1 LVNLFYF
8 FGISSNL
15 VKMINSIK
23 KEKTIGITG
32 ASGSLGKELTKLFR
46 HKGYKVIG
54 FTHSETDTEVNL
66 ESPNEW
72 IKWECGKESKLK
84 KHLKKIDILI
94 LNHGIYNLSRENI
107 NYENSI
113 EINALSKF
121 KFINLFEDIARTNDS
136 LTKKEIWINT
146 SEAEILPALNPSYEI
161 SKSLIGQLVS
171 FKKNLLDKD
180 TKEKLIIKK
189 IILGPF
195 KSELNPIGIMSP
207 KFVSK
212 KIYELANSKSYLI
225 IVSPNPLTYLV
236 FPLKEF
242 FNFLYCQIIYSYKS

>member
-1 LVNLFYF
+1 MN
-8 FGISSNL
+8 N
-15 VKMINSIK
+15 
-23 KEKTIGITG
+23 EKTIGITG
-32 ASGSLGKELTKLFR
+32 ASGALGKELTKLFR
-46 HKGYKVIG
+46 QKGFKVIG
-54 FTHSETDTEVNL
+54 FTHSKTNSEINL

-72 IKWECGKESKLK
+72 IKWECGKESILK

-94 LNHGIYNLSRENI
+94 LNHGIYDLSREYS

-121 KFINLFEDIARTNDS
+121 KFLNLFEEVALNNKSFI
-136 LTKKEIWINT
+136 KKEVWINT

-171 FKKNLLDKD
+171 FKKNLM
-180 TKEKLIIKK
+180 TKNIQEKFTIRK

-195 KSELNPIGIMSP
+195 KSKLNPIGIMNP

-212 KIYELANSKSYLI
+212 KIYELANSKRYLI
-225 IVSPNPLTYLV
+225 IISPNPLSYIL

-242 FNFLYCQIIYSYKS
+242 YNFLYCQIIYRYKS

>member
-1 LVNLFYF
+1 
-8 FGISSNL
+8 
-15 VKMINSIK
+15 MITAMKN
-23 KEKTIGITG
+23 EKTVGITG
-32 ASGSLGKELTKLFR
+32 ASGGLGKELTKLFR
-46 HKGYKVIG
+46 QKGYKVIG
-54 FTHSETDTEVNL
+54 FTHSKTNSEVNL

-94 LNHGIYNLSRENI
+94 LNHGIYDLSRENS

-121 KFINLFEDIARTNDS
+121 KFLNLFENIALKNDS
-136 LTKKEIWINT
+136 LIKKEIWINT

-161 SKSLIGQLVS
+161 SKSLIGKLVS
-171 FKKNLLDKD
+171 FKKNLLNKD
-180 TKEKLIIKK
+180 TQKKLIIKK

-195 KSELNPIGIMSP
+195 KSNLNPIGIMSP

-212 KIYELANSKSYLI
+212 KIYDLANSKRYLI
-225 IVSPNPLTYLV
+225 IITPNPLTYLL

-242 FNFLYCQIIYSYKS
+242 FNFLYCKIIFKYKS

>member
-1 LVNLFYF
+1 
-8 FGISSNL
+8 
-15 VKMINSIK
+15 MINSTRNQ
-23 KEKTIGITG
+23 KTIGITG

-46 HKGYKVIG
+46 QKGYKVIG
-54 FTHSETDTEVNL
+54 FTHSKTDSDVNL

-72 IKWECGKESKLK
+72 IKWECGKESILK
-84 KHLKKIDILI
+84 KYLEKIDILI
-94 LNHGIYNLSRENI
+94 LNHGIYDLSRENK

-121 KFINLFEDIARTNDS
+121 KFLNLYEDVAQANTSSI
-136 LTKKEIWINT
+136 KKEIWINT

-161 SKSLIGQLVS
+161 SKSLIGRLVS
-171 FKKNLLDKD
+171 FKKNLQDEK
-180 TKEKLIIKK
+180 TKKKLIIKK

-212 KIYELANSKSYLI
+212 KIYDLANKKNYLI
-225 IVSPNPLTYLV
+225 IISPNPLTYVL
-236 FPLKEF
+236 FPIKEL
-242 FNFLYCQIIYSYKS
+242 FNFLYCKIIYKYKS

>member
-1 LVNLFYF
+1 
-8 FGISSNL
+8 
-15 VKMINSIK
+15 MTTSIK
-23 KEKTIGITG
+23 NEKTVGITG
-32 ASGSLGKELTKLFR
+32 ASGALGRELTKLFR
-46 HKGYKVIG
+46 QKGYKVIG
-54 FTHSETDTEVNL
+54 FTHSKTDSEVNL
-66 ESPNEW
+66 ESPNKW
-72 IKWECGKESKLK
+72 IKWECGKESTLK

-113 EINALSKF
+113 QINALSKF
-121 KFINLFEDIARTNDS
+121 KFLNLFEDIARTNKS
-136 LTKKEIWINT
+136 LIKKEIWINT

-180 TKEKLIIKK
+180 TKKKLIIKK

-195 KSELNPIGIMSP
+195 KSKLNPIGIMST

-212 KIYELANSKSYLI
+212 KIYDLANSKTYLI
-225 IVSPNPLTYLV
+225 IISPNPFTYLL
-236 FPLKEF
+236 FPIKEF
-242 FNFLYCQIIYSYKS
+242 FNFLYCQIIYKYKS

>member
-1 LVNLFYF
+1 
-8 FGISSNL
+8 
-15 VKMINSIK
+15 MINAIK
-23 KEKTIGITG
+23 NEKTVGITG
-32 ASGSLGKELTKLFR
+32 ASGALGKELTKLFR
-46 HKGYKVIG
+46 QKGYRVIG
-54 FTHSETDTEVNL
+54 FTHSKTDSEINL

-72 IKWECGKESKLK
+72 IKWECGKESKLAT
-84 KHLKKIDILI
+84 HLKKIDILI
-94 LNHGIYNLSRENI
+94 LNHGIYNLSRENS

-121 KFINLFEDIARTNDS
+121 KFLNLFEDIALTNDS
-136 LTKKEIWINT
+136 LIKKEVWINT

-161 SKSLIGQLVS
+161 SKSLIGKLVS
-171 FKKNLLDKD
+171 FKKNLLNQD
-180 TKEKLIIKK
+180 TKKKLIIKK

-212 KIYELANSKSYLI
+212 KIYNLANSKNYLI
-225 IVSPNPLTYLV
+225 IISPNPLSHLL

-242 FNFLYCQIIYSYKS
+242 FNFLYCQIIYRYKS

>member
-1 LVNLFYF
+1 M
-8 FGISSNL
+8 IS
-15 VKMINSIK
+15 SIK
-23 KEKTIGITG
+23 KGKTVGITG
-32 ASGSLGKELTKLFR
+32 ASGALGQELTKLFR
-46 HKGYKVIG
+46 QKGYKVIG
-54 FTHSETDTEVNL
+54 FTHSKNDYEINL

-84 KHLKKIDILI
+84 KYLKKIDILI
-94 LNHGIYNLSRENI
+94 LNHGVYNLSRENL
-107 NYENSI
+107 NYERSI

-121 KFINLFEDIARTNDS
+121 KFLNLFEEIALTSDS
-136 LTKKEIWINT
+136 SIKKEIWINT

-161 SKSLIGQLVS
+161 SKALIGQLVS
-171 FKKNLLDKD
+171 YKKNFLEKD
-180 TKEKLIIKK
+180 SKKKLIIKK

-212 KIYELANSKSYLI
+212 RIYDLINSKRYLI
-225 IVSPNPLTYLV
+225 IISPNPLTYLL

-242 FNFLYCQIIYSYKS
+242 FIFLYCRIIFNYKS

>member
-1 LVNLFYF
+1 
-8 FGISSNL
+8 
-15 VKMINSIK
+15 MINSTK
-23 KEKTIGITG
+23 NEKTVGITG

-46 HKGYKVIG
+46 QKGFKVIG
-54 FTHSETDTEVNL
+54 FTHSKKDSEINL

-94 LNHGIYNLSRENI
+94 LNHGIYNLSRENL
-107 NYENSI
+107 NYEKSI

-121 KFINLFEDIARTNDS
+121 KFLNLFEEIALTNDS
-136 LTKKEIWINT
+136 LIKKEIWINT

-161 SKSLIGQLVS
+161 SKSLIGQLIS
-171 FKKNLLDKD
+171 YKRNFLDKD
-180 TKEKLIIKK
+180 SKEKLIIKK
-189 IILGPF
+189 LILGPF

-212 KIYELANSKSYLI
+212 KIYNLINSKRYLI
-225 IVSPNPLTYLV
+225 IISPNPLTYVL

-242 FNFLYCQIIYSYKS
+242 FIFLYCRIIFNYKS

>member
-1 LVNLFYF
+1 
-8 FGISSNL
+8 
-15 VKMINSIK
+15 MINSIK
-23 KEKTIGITG
+23 KGKTVGITG
-32 ASGSLGKELTKLFR
+32 ASGALGQELTKLFR
-46 HKGYKVIG
+46 QKGYKVIG
-54 FTHSETDTEVNL
+54 FTHSKNDFEINL

-94 LNHGIYNLSRENI
+94 LNHGIYKLSRENL

-121 KFINLFEDIARTNDS
+121 KFLNLFEEIAITNNS

-171 FKKNLLDKD
+171 YKKNFLDKD
-180 TKEKLIIKK
+180 SKKKLIIKK

-212 KIYELANSKSYLI
+212 KIYDLANSKNYLI
-225 IVSPNPLTYLV
+225 IISPNPLSYLL

-242 FNFLYCQIIYSYKS
+242 FNFLYCQIIYKYKS

>member
-1 LVNLFYF
+1 MKN
-8 FGISSNL
+8 
-15 VKMINSIK
+15 
-23 KEKTIGITG
+23 EKTVGITG
-32 ASGSLGKELTKLFR
+32 ASGGLGKELTKLFR
-46 HKGYKVIG
+46 QNGYKVIG
-54 FTHSETDTEVNL
+54 FTHSKTDAEVNI

-94 LNHGIYNLSRENI
+94 LNHGIYNLSRENA

-113 EINALSKF
+113 EINALS
-121 KFINLFEDIARTNDS
+121 NLRFLIMFEDIARTNES

-180 TKEKLIIKK
+180 TKKKLIIRK

-212 KIYELANSKSYLI
+212 KIYNLAYSKRYLI
-225 IVSPNPLTYLV
+225 IISPNPLTYIL

-242 FNFLYCQIIYSYKS
+242 FNFLYCQIIYSYK

>member
-1 LVNLFYF
+1 
-8 FGISSNL
+8 
-15 VKMINSIK
+15 MINSTKNQI
-23 KEKTIGITG
+23 TVGITG
-32 ASGSLGKELTKLFR
+32 ASGALGKELTKLFR
-46 HKGYKVIG
+46 LKGYKVIG
-54 FTHSETDTEVNL
+54 FTHSKPDYEINL
-66 ESPNEW
+66 ESPNDW

-94 LNHGIYNLSRENI
+94 LNHGIYNLSRENS

-113 EINALSKF
+113 EINALSNF
-121 KFINLFEDIARTNDS
+121 KFLNLFEDIARTNKS
-136 LTKKEIWINT
+136 LTKKEIWVNT

-171 FKKNLLDKD
+171 FKKNLLDKN
-180 TKEKLIIKK
+180 TKKKLIIKK

-195 KSELNPIGIMSP
+195 KSELNPIGIMNP

-212 KIYELANSKSYLI
+212 RIYDLANSRNYLI
-225 IVSPNPLTYLV
+225 IISPNPLTYVL

-242 FNFLYCQIIYSYKS
+242 FNFLYCQIIYRYKS